1 MMRWESEQD
10 SHGPRHPTR
19 RLRLALACQRMLLGA
34 ALMALLER
42 QGHEVISTDGD
53 AVRTGTDINL
63 LLVEIGLA
71 LPDPPALAARLLGG
85 AGAVPMVVLAGSP
98 DGPGLSQLAV
108 AQVAGLVF
116 ETDAAE
122 TLHLALTTVAEGGRW
137 FDSAATAGIAE
148 RSEAI
153 RDAATLTRRERDV
166 ARLVAA
172 GQRNRA
178 IAGTLGIAEGTVKMH
193 LHNVYAKLGLESRT
207 QLAMD
212 ERLRM

>member
-1 MMRWESEQD
+1 MRWESERD
-10 SHGPRHPTR
+10 SFEPRHPTR
-19 RLRLALACQRMLLGA
+19 RLRLAVACQRMLLGA

-42 QGHEVISTDGD
+42 HGHDVVASNGD
-53 AVRTGTDINL
+53 AGPDADIDL
-63 LLVEIGLA
+63 TLVEIGLA
-71 LPDPPALAARLLGG
+71 LRDPPALAARLLGG
-85 AGAVPMVVLAGSP
+85 AGAVPMVVLAASP
-98 DGPGLSQLAV
+98 DGPGLSQLSV
-108 AQVAGLVF
+108 SHVAGLVF

-122 TLHLALTTVAEGGRW
+122 TLHLALATVAAGGRW
-137 FDSAATAGIAE
+137 FDSAAAAGIAQ
-148 RSEAI
+148 RNEAE
-153 RDAATLTRRERDV
+153 RDAATLTQRERDV

-212 ERLRM
+212 HRLRMRG